1 MTSKNKLSI
10 ILLLWDSSAP
20 ARFQARVRRGMHVLK
35 TIGKSVREYRLPSF
49 LAPAFIVVEVVMETV
64 IPMIMSQLIDEFEN
78 GMNPVLKFGAILLAM
93 AVASLVSGMLAARYA
108 ARAATGLSAN
118 LRKDMFYSIQDFSF
132 REIDGFSVSSL
143 VTRMTTDVTNVQ
155 NAYQMIVRGAI
166 RTPLMLIF
174 AFAMAFSLNW
184 KIALCYLA
192 AVPIVGAAL
201 FLIVFKVMPYFRKSF
216 RRYDAMNASIQ
227 ENVRAIRVVKSF
239 VTEEYE
245 KEKFAKHVEEVKD
258 NFVRAEKILA
268 LNSPVMMFSIY
279 AIIMII
285 AAFGS
290 QMIINS
296 QGTELTTGELTAL
309 IGYAGQ
315 ILGSM
320 MMLSMIMVMI
330 SMSIESAKRITE
342 VLDTK
347 TSIVSP
353 EDGVKEVK
361 NGEIVF
367 KNVSF
372 RYSEKAERNALENI
386 DVTIR
391 SGETVG
397 IIGGTGSSKSTLIQL
412 IPRLYDVTEGEL
424 TVGGVNVKDYD
435 LVSLRDA
442 VSLVL
447 QKNVLFEGTIA
458 ENIRW
463 GNKNASDEEVKRVCE
478 LAHAA
483 EFINELPDG
492 YETHIEQG
500 GSNVSGGQKQRLCIA
515 RALLKK
521 PKILILDD
529 STSAVDTKTDAL
541 IRKAMSEEIP
551 DTTKIIIA
559 QRIVSVEDADKIIV
573 MDGGRISDMGTHEEL
588 LKRSAIYREVYESQ
602 TKGKEETDDE

>member
-1 MTSKNKLSI
+1 
-10 ILLLWDSSAP
+10 
-20 ARFQARVRRGMHVLK
+20 MHVLK
-35 TIGKSVREYRLPSF
+35 TIGKSVREYKTPSV
-49 LAPAFIVVEVVMETV
+49 LAPIFIVVEVVMETV
-64 IPMIMSQLIDEFEN
+64 IPMIMSKLIDEFAN
-78 GMNPVLKFGAILLAM
+78 GMNPVLKYGAILLAM

-155 NAYQMIVRGAI
+155 NAYQMIIRGAI

-192 AVPIVGAAL
+192 AVPLVGAAL
-201 FLIVFKVMPYFRKSF
+201 FLIVFKVMPYFRRSF

-279 AIIMII
+279 AIILII

-296 QGTELTTGELTAL
+296 QATELTTGELTAL

-342 VLDTK
+342 VLDTE
-347 TSIVSP
+347 TTIVSP

-386 DVTIR
+386 DLTIR

-424 TVGGVNVKDYD
+424 TVGGVNVKEYD

-588 LKRSAIYREVYESQ
+588 LQRCEIYREVYESQ
-602 TKGKEETDDE
+602 TKGKEESDDE